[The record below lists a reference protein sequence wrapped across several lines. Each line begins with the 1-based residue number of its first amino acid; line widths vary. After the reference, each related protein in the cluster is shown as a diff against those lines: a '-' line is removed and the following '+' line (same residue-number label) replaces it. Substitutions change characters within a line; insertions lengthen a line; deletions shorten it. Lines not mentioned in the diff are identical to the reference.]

1 MKLRTTLLG
10 ALLVCAA
17 TCASAQDAPAPTP
30 VPDTRTQYPAF
41 MNNSYFTFTVGSIGY
56 LFTNTQLEPGFQAG
70 SIDKPRLAVR
80 ADFFGH
86 HFTKNVSAQVTYMR
100 PARFV
105 SYNDINGKPGSN
117 LVSNAYAG
125 LTLVFD
131 YPLNAGTSIYG

>member
-56 LFTNTQLEPGFQAG
+56 LFTNTPLGPGFQAG

-80 ADFFGH
+80 ADFFGP
-86 HFTKNVSAQVTYMR
+86 HFTHNLSAQVPYIC
-100 PARFV
+100 PAPFF
-105 SYNDINGKPGSN
+105 SYNHIH
-117 LVSNAYAG
+117 
-125 LTLVFD
+125 
-131 YPLNAGTSIYG
+131 